1 VIHFRIS
8 PYDQLGR
15 PLGHGSLYYDPLGL
29 NLERLGAAGQALYQ
43 VATNRPVDGTLMQ
56 DLDGHSQV
64 QFYGALPEYFD
75 LEMAVVEPQVLK
87 QVRALP
93 KAMQANYLGRQ
104 IGKVTLFRQRIPIR
118 DMK

>member
-1 VIHFRIS
+1 
-8 PYDQLGR
+8 
-15 PLGHGSLYYDPLGL
+15 
-29 NLERLGAAGQALYQ
+29 
-43 VATNRPVDGTLMQ
+43 
-56 DLDGHSQV
+56 
-64 QFYGALPEYFD
+64 
-75 LEMAVVEPQVLK
+75 MAVVEPQVLK